1 MPSHQDIYNIYNDI
15 IKELSSLPYYADDDG
30 AFAAPEWMI
39 YAIIERLEAKRNEAA
54 RLIRWDTVDDLVE
67 DM

>member
-30 AFAAPEWMI
+30 VFATPEWLI
-39 YAIIERLEAKRNEAA
+39 YAIIEGLEAKRSDAA
-54 RLIRWDTVDDLVE
+54 RLIRWDTVDDLME